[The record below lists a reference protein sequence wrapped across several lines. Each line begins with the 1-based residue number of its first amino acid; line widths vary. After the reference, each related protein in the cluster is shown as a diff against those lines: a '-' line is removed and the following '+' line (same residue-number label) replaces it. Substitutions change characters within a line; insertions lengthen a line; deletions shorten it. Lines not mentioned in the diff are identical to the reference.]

1 MGAATMA
8 VPKLMLGV
16 VVVVC
21 ALGVATADGEGVVAL
36 AGEDMPMANS
46 DQQRLGESA
55 GTGTRLTTASSFSGQ
70 ASRSTFSY
78 KVNAGPSSNKAL
90 MELRGQLLMGESS
103 DVDSNEARVSV
114 ADLQSKLET
123 YADVMGMVPRQTAV
137 KAMLSLQGAGSA
149 LPEELDQEE
158 LIQMEAKAVSG
169 WGRRRRGATW
179 DKPVPIVKKEAKKPI
194 VESTGSPKVDE
205 AKTKAANAI
214 KLAREKGE
222 KATAKAIKEAKAA
235 QKEAR
240 DKTAFELAEKRK
252 QEVLTK
258 QEKQKG
264 EEDEDSIEKDNKKAK
279 EAKEKQVVL
288 VKAVSA
294 AKAAANAEMKKEKE
308 QKQVLED
315 KDEIQRRLT
324 ISASKES
331 GGKKTKEAIDKTL
344 SKDGAAHQAEMN
356 AKKQEEAKM
365 KHKHTQGSAKVK
377 EVAKKKGRE
386 LTAAARRESNN
397 KDAEEKALKHRDEM
411 TAKNNHGKLKAAKK
425 ELKFKADS
433 ENREKKKREAG
444 P

>member
-1 MGAATMA
+1 MGAIAATMA

-46 DQQRLGESA
+46 DQQNLGESA

-78 KVNAGPSSNKAL
+78 KVDAGPSSSKAL

-114 ADLQSKLET
+114 ANLQSKLET

-137 KAMLSLQGAGSA
+137 KALLSLNGAGNA
-149 LPEELDQEE
+149 LPEELEQEE

-179 DKPVPIVKKEAKKPI
+179 EKSEPAKAASTEKKAATAAKPVPIVKKEAKKPI
-194 VESTGSPKVDE
+194 VEPTGSPKVDE

-222 KATAKAIKEAKAA
+222 KATAMAIKEAKAA

-258 QEKQKG
+258 QEKQK
-264 EEDEDSIEKDNKKAK
+264 ERK
-279 EAKEKQVVL
+279 VVL

-308 QKQVLED
+308 QKQVLE
-315 KDEIQRRLT
+315 
-324 ISASKES
+324 
-331 GGKKTKEAIDKTL
+331 
-344 SKDGAAHQAEMN
+344 
-356 AKKQEEAKM
+356 
-365 KHKHTQGSAKVK
+365 
-377 EVAKKKGRE
+377 
-386 LTAAARRESNN
+386 
-397 KDAEEKALKHRDEM
+397 
-411 TAKNNHGKLKAAKK
+411 
-425 ELKFKADS
+425 
-433 ENREKKKREAG
+433 
-444 P
+444 

>member
-1 MGAATMA
+1 
-8 VPKLMLGV
+8 
-16 VVVVC
+16 
-21 ALGVATADGEGVVAL
+21 
-36 AGEDMPMANS
+36 MPMANS

-55 GTGTRLTTASSFSGQ
+55 GTGTRLTTASSFSGR

-137 KAMLSLQGAGSA
+137 KALLSLQGAGSA

-179 DKPVPIVKKEAKKPI
+179 DKPEAAPAKPTAKPATKPVPIVKKEAKKPI

-258 QEKQKG
+258 QEKQK
-264 EEDEDSIEKDNKKAK
+264 ERKMKDSIEKDNKKAK

-386 LTAAARRESNN
+386 
-397 KDAEEKALKHRDEM
+397 
-411 TAKNNHGKLKAAKK
+411 
-425 ELKFKADS
+425 
-433 ENREKKKREAG
+433 
-444 P
+444 

>member
-137 KAMLSLQGAGSA
+137 KALLSLQGAGSA

-179 DKPVPIVKKEAKKPI
+179 DKPEAAPAKPTAKPATKPVPIVK
-194 VESTGSPKVDE
+194 
-205 AKTKAANAI
+205 
-214 KLAREKGE
+214 
-222 KATAKAIKEAKAA
+222 KEAKAA

-258 QEKQKG
+258 QEKQK
-264 EEDEDSIEKDNKKAK
+264 ERKMKDSIEKDNKKAK

-315 KDEIQRRLT
+315 KNEIQRRLT

>member
-1 MGAATMA
+1 MGAIAATMA

-46 DQQRLGESA
+46 DQQNLGESA

-78 KVNAGPSSNKAL
+78 KVDAGPSSSKAL

-114 ADLQSKLET
+114 ANLQSKLET

-137 KAMLSLQGAGSA
+137 KALLSLNGAGNA
-149 LPEELDQEE
+149 LPEELEQEE

-179 DKPVPIVKKEAKKPI
+179 EKSEPAKAAEKKPATAAKPVPIVKKEAKKPI
-194 VESTGSPKVDE
+194 VEPTGSPKVDE

-235 QKEAR
+235 QKEAP

-258 QEKQKG
+258 QEKQK
-264 EEDEDSIEKDNKKAK
+264 EKKMKEDIERDNKKAK
-279 EAKEKQVVL
+279 EAKEKQAVL

-294 AKAAANAEMKKEKE
+294 AKAAANAEVKKEKE

-315 KDEIQRRLT
+315 
-324 ISASKES
+324 
-331 GGKKTKEAIDKTL
+331 
-344 SKDGAAHQAEMN
+344 
-356 AKKQEEAKM
+356 
-365 KHKHTQGSAKVK
+365 
-377 EVAKKKGRE
+377 
-386 LTAAARRESNN
+386 
-397 KDAEEKALKHRDEM
+397 
-411 TAKNNHGKLKAAKK
+411 
-425 ELKFKADS
+425 
-433 ENREKKKREAG
+433 
-444 P
+444 